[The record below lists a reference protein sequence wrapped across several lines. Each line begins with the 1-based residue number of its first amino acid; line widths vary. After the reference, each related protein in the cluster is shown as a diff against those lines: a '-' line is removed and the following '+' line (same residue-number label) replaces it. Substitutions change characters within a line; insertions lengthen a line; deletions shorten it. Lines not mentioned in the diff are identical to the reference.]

1 MMRLVIA
8 DKALQDLT
16 GIIGYIR
23 NDRPETANRIEERFW
38 REFDSLCEMP
48 GVGHRRTDVADDR
61 YRFKRVK
68 SFIICYRIDG
78 SDLRVV
84 RVLHGA
90 RDFRRI
96 EFE

>member
-1 MMRLVIA
+1 MRA
-8 DKALQDLT
+8 DV
-16 GIIGYIR
+16 R
-23 NDRPETANRIEERFW
+23 
-38 REFDSLCEMP
+38 
-48 GVGHRRTDVADDR
+48 DDR

-68 SFIICYRIDG
+68 SFVICYRVDE

-96 EFE
+96 RFE